1 MQNDSHPE
9 EEQSILFRPVRAAF
23 SSQALVEPGYQ
34 FVRATNSIGDRGAAD
49 LLVPISVAQRL
60 ELDAVNCLSRLAQAS
75 PRASPPHPVSVPASP
90 SASRR
95 DPKNH
100 VEFEAE
106 AFSCEPPS
114 ERPHVS
120 ILDTNTLQEA
130 VERHNGLLGSSD
142 TSDRARDAALL
153 RQLIKAGPW
162 RRCAAPANI
171 PACIESLREELPH
184 WPDLINL
191 VEGELRLAGNH
202 RPFSLPPILLVGRP
216 GVGKTHAARRLAALL
231 ELPFKAIDLSV
242 GQTNGFLHG
251 SDRHWSN
258 ARPGALFELTAL
270 GSHANPLVL
279 LDEIDKAAQT
289 QDRYSPLA
297 PLYSAL
303 EPETAKS
310 TRDQC
315 VDFEFDASRVIYVG
329 TANTLRDI
337 PPPVLSRFHL
347 IYGVEPDLRASLSIA
362 RAISRQ
368 VLADKQLADF
378 KPVTDRVLLEL
389 ADRSPRLI
397 RKALV
402 SAVGK
407 AAAAGRE
414 SVVLEDL
421 SGPGECR
428 QLH

>member
-1 MQNDSHPE
+1 MQSDSNFE
-9 EEQSILFRPVRAAF
+9 EEQMLFFRPVKAAF
-23 SSQALVEPGYQ
+23 SSQATGAAGYQ
-34 FVRATNSIGDRGAAD
+34 FVRATTPQGDRGATD
-49 LLVPISVAQRL
+49 LLVPLALAQRL
-60 ELDAVNCLSRLAQAS
+60 ELDAVTALRKVAQAS
-75 PRASPPHPVSVPASP
+75 PYSSPPPPASVPASP
-90 SASRR
+90 SSLRR
-95 DPKNH
+95 DPKYH
-100 VEFEAE
+100 VEFEAD
-106 AFSCEPPS
+106 AHKGEPPS
-114 ERPHVS
+114 EGPHVS
-120 ILDTNTLQEA
+120 IWDTATLQDA
-130 VERHNGLLGSSD
+130 VERHNALLGSSD
-142 TSDRARDAALL
+142 TNDRARDAALL
-153 RQLIKAGPW
+153 RQLIKTGPW

-184 WPDLINL
+184 WSDLIHL

-242 GQTNGFLHG
+242 AQTNGFLHG

-289 QDRYSPLA
+289 QERYSPLA
-297 PLYSAL
+297 PLFAAL

-315 VDFEFDASRVIYVG
+315 VDFAFDASRVIYIG
-329 TANTLRDI
+329 TANTLLDI
-337 PPPVLSRFHL
+337 PAPVLSRFHL
-347 IYGVEPDLRASLSIA
+347 IHGVEPDLRASLRIA

-368 VLADKQLADF
+368 VLADKLLADF
-378 KPVTDRVLLEL
+378 KPVPDRVLLQL
-389 ADRSPRLI
+389 VDRSPRLI

-407 AAAAGRE
+407 AAVAGRE
-414 SVVLEDL
+414 SVELQDL
-421 SGPGECR
+421 TGPGECR